1 MCTNKRITI
10 MTNKE
15 IKFELAKVA
24 LATCRHMTSEAL
36 TESLK
41 NLYEWVV
48 EEPEVEVEENAQN
61 EDDNITVSEILNCV
75 RKNVYTGSPVTEK
88 LATAFTAN
96 DIKTA
101 GDLLKIGRQCFK
113 KYRNIGKKSLFALD
127 DALAELGVTTW

>member
-1 MCTNKRITI
+1 

-24 LATCRHMTSEAL
+24 LTKCNFLTSESL
-36 TESLK
+36 TESLN
-41 NLYEWVV
+41 NLYEWVI
-48 EEPEVEVEENAQN
+48 EEPEVEVEENTQN
-61 EDDNITVSEILNCV
+61 AYDNITVSEILNCV

-88 LATAFTAN
+88 LATSFAAN

-113 KYRNIGKKSLFALD
+113 RYRNIGKKSLLALD
-127 DALAELGVTTW
+127 DALAELGVKGW

>member
-1 MCTNKRITI
+1 

-15 IKFELAKVA
+15 IKLELAKA
-24 LATCRHMTSEAL
+24 AFTKCNFMTSEAL

-41 NLYEWVV
+41 NLYEWVI
-48 EEPEVEVEENAQN
+48 EEPEVEVEEGTQSEYN
-61 EDDNITVSEILNCV
+61 NITVSEILNCV

-88 LATAFTAN
+88 LATSFAAN

-113 KYRNIGKKSLFALD
+113 RYRNIGKKSLLALD
-127 DALAELGVTTW
+127 DALTELGIKDW